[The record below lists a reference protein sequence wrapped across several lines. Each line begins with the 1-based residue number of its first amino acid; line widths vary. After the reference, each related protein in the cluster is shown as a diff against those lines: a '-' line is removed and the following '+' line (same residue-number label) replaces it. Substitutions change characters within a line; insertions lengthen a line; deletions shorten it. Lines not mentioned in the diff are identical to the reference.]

1 MLKSYL
7 FQREPRWIA
16 PTSLQY
22 QALPCTLKSW
32 LHEDTSLTQRLRDE
46 WGTVRVHVLLECWHV
61 PYLAERKRLQLPE
74 NRLCLVREVVLLSGN
89 TPLILARTIIPRATL
104 MATHGNLA
112 KLGTRPLGEIL
123 FSSPSLERQWLGVS
137 HLLPD
142 KWKLTQSP
150 FSVEKPLWGRLT
162 RYSIKKQPMLVSEFF
177 LPSLFE
183 K

>member
-1 MLKSYL
+1 MPQSYL

-16 PTSLQY
+16 PTPVRCK
-22 QALPCTLKSW
+22 ALPPTLQSW
-32 LHEDTSLTQRLRDE
+32 LHEKTSLTQRLRDE
-46 WGTVRVHVLLECWHV
+46 WGVVSVQVLFECWQV
-61 PYLAERKRLQLPE
+61 PFLLERKRLQLPE
-74 NRLCLVREVVLLSGN
+74 NRLCLVREVVLFSGN

-104 MATHGNLA
+104 MVTHGNLA

-123 FSSPSLERQWLGVS
+123 FSSRSLERQWLGVS

-142 KWKLTQSP
+142 NWKLSQSP
-150 FSVEKPLWGRLT
+150 VLVDQPLWGRLT

-177 LPSLFE
+177 LPSLVE

>member
-1 MLKSYL
+1 MPKSYL

-16 PTSLQY
+16 PTSVRY
-22 QALPCTLKSW
+22 QTLPCTLKSW

-89 TPLILARTIIPRATL
+89 KPLILARTIIPRATL

-123 FSSPSLERQWLGVS
+123 FSTPSLERQWLGVS
-137 HLLPD
+137 HILPD
-142 KWKLTQSP
+142 KWKLAQSP
-150 FSVEKPLWGRLT
+150 FLVEKPLWGRLT

>member
-16 PTSLQY
+16 PTSVRY
-22 QALPCTLKSW
+22 QALPCMLKSW

-74 NRLCLVREVVLLSGN
+74 NRLCLVREVVLVSGN
-89 TPLILARTIIPRATL
+89 TPLIMARTIIPRATL

-137 HLLPD
+137 HILPD
-142 KWKLTQSP
+142 NWKLAQSP
-150 FSVEKPLWGRLT
+150 FLVEKPLWGRLT
-162 RYSIKKQPMLVSEFF
+162 RYSIKKRPMLVSEFF

>member
-16 PTSLQY
+16 PTSVRY
-22 QALPCTLKSW
+22 QTLPCTLKSW